1 WDSFYQSYNEEFF
14 KFNVR
19 DKELKI
25 ATNSKSLSN
34 SKIPKVALPKFTSW
48 GDIIRWV
55 NQENVPGKF
64 PFTAGL
70 FPFKREGEDPTR
82 MFAGEGGPERTNKR
96 FHYLSFQMPAKRLS
110 TAFDSVTLYGN
121 DPGLR
126 PDIFGKIGNAG
137 VSICCL
143 DDAKKLYSGFDLSSN
158 TTSVSMTIN
167 GPAPMLL
174 GFYMNAAIDQNC
186 EKYIKKNN
194 LENEVKKTIE
204 KIYGT
209 DPIPKYQ
216 GDLPKGNN
224 GLGLMLLGVTGDQ
237 VLPEE
242 VYNKIK
248 DNTAGELHDKL
259 MEIGSKLIIRT
270 ISEIESGTLK
280 SKKQIISESQKTA
293 PKLNRNNTRINWLKD
308 DLTIKQF
315 ILGLNPYPG
324 AWTLLSNNGRELNF
338 KIFNV
343 RTSNLKV
350 PKKTILLKEN
360 KLYIGTNTN
369 ALELLEIQ
377 LEGKKKMH
385 ANDFIKGNK
394 NIDQSILL

>member
-1 WDSFYQSYNEEFF
+1 MGTP
-14 KFNVR
+14 KFAVKTL
-19 DKELKI
+19 DAIL
-25 ATNSKSLSN
+25 NSKHEIVGVVTSTDKPAGRGRKIQQSDVKQYATKNNIRLFQPEKLKN
-34 SKIPKVALPKFTSW
+34 EKFIDQLKALNPDLFIVVAFRMLPKIIWEIPKK
-48 GDIIRWV
+48 G
-55 NQENVPGKF
+55 
-64 PFTAGL
+64 
-70 FPFKREGEDPTR
+70 
-82 MFAGEGGPERTNKR
+82 
-96 FHYLSFQMPAKRLS
+96 
-110 TAFDSVTLYGN
+110 
-121 DPGLR
+121 
-126 PDIFGKIGNAG
+126 
-137 VSICCL
+137 
-143 DDAKKLYSGFDLSSN
+143 
-158 TTSVSMTIN
+158 TIN
-167 GPAPMLL
+167 LHGSVLPNYRGAAPINWAIINGEKESGVTTFFINDKIDTGDVLL
-174 GFYMNAAIDQNC
+174 
-186 EKYIKKNN
+186 
-194 LENEVKKTIE
+194 IE
-204 KIYGT
+204 KT
-209 DPIPKYQ
+209 
-216 GDLPKGNN
+216 
-224 GLGLMLLGVTGDQ
+224 
-237 VLPEE
+237 E
-242 VYNKIK
+242 IK
-248 DNTAGELHDKL
+248 DGQTAGELHDKL

-338 KIFNV
+338 NIFNV